1 MTASNLEAFVAVAA
15 HLKLTV
21 AARQLRISQP
31 ALSRRIKTLEVEIG
45 APLLVRTSRG
55 VALSPAGERFIGHA
69 RRALEAL
76 RSGVDEVKELSGQ
89 AIGGVALGAIPS
101 VGTYLLPPVVALMR
115 KACPGVTLRL
125 AEGISATLEERVA
138 RGELDLALLTLPLR
152 RLDLVV
158 QKLWEEHLVLV
169 VPRGH
174 RLTRQRQPIPLAAI
188 GDEPLLVYP
197 RLPDA
202 VIGAAFEQVGVA
214 PNVVIETESAESL
227 LQMVGRGLG
236 VALMRSSLVLN
247 HPKPTFSVV
256 RVGRGAPIRRVGL
269 VHRGDESLSLGARTL
284 KQLIVANLHG

>member
-31 ALSRRIKTLEVEIG
+31 ALSRRIKSVEAELG

-55 VALSPAGERFIGHA
+55 VALTPAGERFVGHA
-69 RRALEAL
+69 RRALAAL
-76 RSGVDEVKELSGQ
+76 RTGVDEVKELSGR

-101 VGTYLLPPVVALMR
+101 VGTYLLPPVVAMMR
-115 KACPGVTLRL
+115 RACPEVTLRL
-125 AEGISATLEERVA
+125 AEGVSSVLEERVA

-152 RLDLVV
+152 RLELVV

-174 RLTRQRQPIPLAAI
+174 RLARLRQPIPLSAI
-188 GDEPLLVYP
+188 GDEPQLVFP
-197 RLPDA
+197 RLPDS
-202 VIGAAFEQVGVA
+202 VVGPAFEQSGLT

-236 VALMRSSLVLN
+236 VALMRSSLALN

-284 KQLIVANLHG
+284 KQLLVKNLRG